1 MSNLSTYS
9 AYLLSAFL
17 LFRFIRAYLG
27 NRNSPLRKIPTIGYS
42 SPLLSYISAFRFFT
56 HSQRM
61 IHEGYTKYKGHAF
74 KIPMV
79 NGWHVMVS
87 GPKLIEEIKSASDEY
102 MSLRFAADNTL
113 QAYWQLGDYRHEPDF
128 YLINA
133 VRNKVTRDIAPR
145 FEDVQDEI
153 QAAFSDEIHIK
164 GEEWVPVR
172 VNETSIRVISRTS
185 NRLFVGLP
193 LCRDS
198 NYRDLKIEFTVDI
211 MIGSSILQLFPDIM
225 KPLVT
230 MLISKVP
237 RQMRRATRLLRPVI
251 EDRLEK
257 DVEYGKDWPG
267 RPTDLIS
274 WLIDATP
281 ASKRTVENIS
291 LQILII
297 NFGAIHTTSIAFTSA
312 MYCLACHPELHEPLR
327 EEIQTVIEKE
337 GWSKSAIDRMHKLD
351 SVLKEASRLGGH
363 TATAM
368 NRLVLKDFTFSD
380 GTTIPAGT
388 FVSAAANAT
397 HNDESIY
404 PDAHQYRGFRFADM
418 KSENGGVVGQSM
430 IKTTDKYMLFGHGKH
445 ACPGRFFAVNELKTM
460 LAHCLLNY
468 DFKFA
473 DGRTEPPPPT
483 WIAMS
488 IIPDQQAEV
497 MFRARRK

>member
-79 NGWHVMVS
+79 NGWHVIVS
-87 GPKLIEEIKSASDEY
+87 GLKLIEEIKSASDEY
-102 MSLRFAADNTL
+102 MSLRFAADNFL

-133 VRNKVTRDIAPR
+133 VRNKVTRDIAPS

-172 VNETSIRVISRTS
+172 VNKTSIRVISRTS

-198 NYRDLKIEFTVDI
+198 NYRDLNIEFTVDI
-211 MIGSSILQLFPDIM
+211 MIGLSILQLFPDIM
-225 KPLVT
+225 KPDVHLFSCKCRPTLNPDSRLVT

-257 DVEYGKDWPG
+257 DAEYGKDWPG
-267 RPTDLIS
+267 MPTDLIS

-297 NFGAIHTTSIAFTSA
+297 NFGAIHTTSIVSSKPDKREVQCIASPAIPSFMNRFGRRYRPS
-312 MYCLACHPELHEPLR
+312 LR
-327 EEIQTVIEKE
+327 RKA
-337 GWSKSAIDRMHKLD
+337 GRSLLY

-363 TATAM
+363 TPTAM

-380 GTTIPAGT
+380 GTTISAGT

-404 PDAHQYRGFRFADM
+404 PDAHQYRGFRFAEM

-473 DGRTEPPPPT
+473 DRRTEPPLQPG
-483 WIAMS
+483 
-488 IIPDQQAEV
+488 
-497 MFRARRK
+497 